1 MDEQNYREY
10 SKILKESGIP
20 LDMQK
25 ELQRLIDQ
33 ERLKSSAD
41 AIDSKEGV

>member
-10 SKILKESGIP
+10 TKVIKESGIP

-25 ELQRLIDQ
+25 ELQRLVD
-33 ERLKSSAD
+33 
-41 AIDSKEGV
+41 KEYLHTSCIGGKKDN

>member
-1 MDEQNYREY
+1 MDEQNYKEY
-10 SKILKESGIP
+10 TKVLKESGIP

-33 ERLKSSAD
+33 EHLKSSAD